1 MPGTRRKLK
10 QLIEVT
16 DLKKT
21 YQTGRVT
28 FEALKGV
35 SLELAEGDFVAVMG
49 HSGSGKST
57 LLHMIGGLDRPTA
70 GSVRVGKYALNRMN
84 ETALAKFRRA
94 HVGFVFQFFNLV
106 DNLTVRANVELPALL
121 MRKKDKR
128 AIRSRSG
135 ELLERLGIA
144 AQTHKHPWE
153 LSGGEQQRV
162 AIARALIND
171 PTLLLADEP
180 TGNLDSTSGQDVLG
194 ILSECHDQGQTIL
207 MVTHDPLAAARAAR
221 VLFLHDGQLVGYT
234 TGGNAKQI
242 AEQLTEFK

>member
-1 MPGTRRKLK
+1 LK
-10 QLIEVT
+10 GLVEVT

-21 YQTGRVT
+21 YQTGEVV

-35 SLELAEGDFVAVMG
+35 SLVLAEGDFVAVMG

-70 GSVRVGKYALNRMN
+70 GSVRVGEYLLNKMN

-106 DNLTVRANVELPALL
+106 DNLTVQANVELPALL
-121 MRKKDKR
+121 RHKKDKR
-128 AIRSRSG
+128 AIHRRSG
-135 ELLERLGIA
+135 ELLERLGIE

-180 TGNLDSTSGQDVLG
+180 TGNLDSTSGQSVLN
-194 ILSECHDQGQTIL
+194 ILSECHQRGQTIL
-207 MVTHDPLAAARAAR
+207 MVTHDPLAAARAAQ
-221 VLFLHDGQLVGYT
+221 VLFLHDGQFVDSAP
-234 TGGNAKQI
+234 GGDAKAI
-242 AEQLTEFK
+242 AQRLTELK

>member
-1 MPGTRRKLK
+1 MNTLVEITG
-10 QLIEVT
+10 
-16 DLKKT
+16 LKKV
-21 YQTGRVT
+21 YRTGDVT

-35 SLELAEGDFVAVMG
+35 SLILTEGDFVAVMG

-70 GSVRVGKYALNRMN
+70 GSVQVSDYLLNEMN

-106 DNLTVRANVELPALL
+106 DNLTIQANVELPALL
-121 MRKKDKR
+121 MNKKDRK
-128 AIRSRSG
+128 AIRKRSN

-144 AQTHKHPWE
+144 AQTQKHPWE

-180 TGNLDSTSGQDVLG
+180 TGNLDSASGEGVLNT
-194 ILSECHDQGQTIL
+194 LNECHQQGQTIL
-207 MVTHDPLAAARAAR
+207 MVTHDPLAAAKAEQ
-221 VLFLHDGQLVGYT
+221 VLFLHDGQFVGSMA
-234 TGGNAKQI
+234 GGDAKAI
-242 AEQLTEFK
+242 AQRLTELK